1 MLILATRKHKKLINR
16 LWAFC
21 AFLWLIPVLA
31 SAQTRSFSRVVLLED
46 KGETSAAVSVGDL
59 NGDGLTDIVLAKGR
73 HWPLLDRVLLN
84 DGKGGFIASNLSD
97 EPDRTYSAALADID
111 LDGDLDI
118 VVSNDSPD
126 PKKLFKND
134 GKGHFTLAGSFG
146 DAAWST
152 RYVTLADVDGDRY
165 PDIVVANRMDDP
177 KIPVPSFVCRN
188 NQKGEFP
195 TCDPISTGSAT
206 SIIVADLDGDGALD
220 LFIPHR
226 DGGQS
231 VVLWNDGKGGFHSST
246 KVGPPAVWIRMA
258 AAGDLDGDGRLDLAV
273 IEERQKAAFTIRN
286 LGQRQFGQLTR
297 LPGAARE
304 PYAIAVSDLNRDGK
318 LDIVV
323 GHVELPGSVYFN
335 LGRGRFREIAWN
347 DGKGVVYG
355 MAFADMNGDGWPDI
369 VAARSDAPNGIWFST
384 AFSSHE
390 KAQKH
395 KRGQNKELRDLNG
408 RTLRL
413 SDYKGK
419 VVLINFW
426 ATWCPPCR
434 AEMPD
439 LVRLQREH
447 AKDGLQIIGITYPP
461 EQKAR
466 VRRFA
471 SRLKVN
477 YPIVLGTR
485 ELKSRFSSDE
495 TLPLTVVINRDGK
508 VSDIIGGI
516 LLREEFD
523 EKIKPL
529 LMKSVEGGSTSAKS
543 NH

>member
-1 MLILATRKHKKLINR
+1 MLILATRKHKKLINH
-16 LWAFC
+16 LCAFC

-31 SAQTRSFSRVVLLED
+31 SAQTRSFSRVVLLEE

-246 KVGPPAVWIRMA
+246 KVGPPAVWTRMA

-286 LGQRQFGQLTR
+286 LGQRRFGQLTR

-369 VAARSDAPNGIWFST
+369 VAARSDAPNGVWFST

-395 KRGQNKELRDLNG
+395 KRDQNEELRDLNG
-408 RTLRL
+408 RTVRL

-439 LVRLQREH
+439 LVRLQRDH
-447 AKDGLQIIGITYPP
+447 RKDGLQIIGITYPP